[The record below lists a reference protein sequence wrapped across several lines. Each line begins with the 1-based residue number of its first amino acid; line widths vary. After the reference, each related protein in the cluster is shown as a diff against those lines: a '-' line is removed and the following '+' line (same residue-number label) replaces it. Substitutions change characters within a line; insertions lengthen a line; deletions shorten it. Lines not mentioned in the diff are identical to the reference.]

1 LKTVFEIILCYCF
14 YTLLSRYAFGGYAEM
29 ISMDVNLIVNM
40 TVKLMRRR
48 RDAAVPMM
56 IREVESEDED
66 GET

>member
-1 LKTVFEIILCYCF
+1 MHSEDTQ
-14 YTLLSRYAFGGYAEM
+14 RM
-29 ISMDVNLIVNM
+29 ISMDVNLIVNT